1 MNEQDFY
8 KKLEEIN
15 TNILGV
21 TKAVTVKGWKSLY
34 GGILY
39 GFGSIIGAVLA
50 LVILGWILNV
60 FGVIPAFKNQVV
72 RIEGLLQQAE
82 QQRLPNVRSSQ

>member
-21 TKAVTVKGWKSLY
+21 TKAVSVKGWKTFY
-34 GGILY
+34 GGVLY
-39 GFGSIIGAVLA
+39 GFGSVIGAVLA
-50 LVILGWILNV
+50 LAILGWVLNII
-60 FGVIPAFKNQVV
+60 GVIPAFKNQVN

-82 QQRLPNVRSSQ
+82 QQRLPNVRN